1 MQLESSMTLL
11 LLIVIWMMSD
21 ISYHIISYRVVV
33 VVVVVVVGSV
43 HVEHHFGCN
52 LLVLVLF
59 DLHNLHCG
67 LYKSSNVI
75 EVIQRATELRGSNS
89 G

>member
-21 ISYHIISYRVVV
+21 ISYHIISYRVV